1 MEFMNKFKSHMIPAV
16 IVFIPFFYV
25 VVFSPLSLVVT
36 SDGELDGY
44 VNEIRSKV
52 QGERFWLKQ
61 KQIAQDKINYIINY
75 DVPCAAVIVQANSS
89 RRHKY
94 VEERDRKCHL
104 RKIQYREK
112 SQPELERLQAV
123 VRVIDRKLGR

>member
-1 MEFMNKFKSHMIPAV
+1 MEFMGKFKRHLIPAA

-25 VVFSPLSLVVT
+25 VVFNPLSLVVT

-44 VNEIRSKV
+44 VNEVRSKA
-52 QGERFWLKQ
+52 QGKRFWLKQ
-61 KQIAQDKINYIINY
+61 KQIAQDNINSIINY

-89 RRHKY
+89 RQNKLL
-94 VEERDRKCHL
+94 EQRDRRCDL
-104 RKIQYREK
+104 RKTQYLEK

-123 VRVIDRKLGR
+123 IRVIDRKLGN